1 MMRFANPHIFWL
13 LSLVVVLVALFI
25 YGVYVQ
31 RRRLRQF
38 GNPEL
43 LRTLMPNV
51 SYIRP
56 QLKFY
61 LLAVALVLIVFA
73 LARPQIGSRLEKS
86 DTTGIEV
93 MMVLDVSNSMLATDV
108 APSRIE
114 NAKMMLS
121 KLIDQMPDNK
131 VGLIVFSG
139 DAVVQLPMTADN
151 VSAKMFLSTIT
162 TKSVANPGTAVG
174 TALDLA
180 IKSFG
185 EENKDIGRSIILLT
199 DGENHEDDAVA
210 AAKLAREKG
219 IMVNVVGFGSP
230 QGSPIPVQG
239 TMSFWKDK
247 EGNVVVSKLN
257 EQMCQQIAQAGDGV
271 YVRADNSNIALRTI
285 SKQLTQLQQGE
296 IQSAVYADY
305 ADRFYIFAW
314 IALFILIIEFFI
326 LNRQNKQLN
335 KYKWFE

>member
-1 MMRFANPHIFWL
+1 
-13 LSLVVVLVALFI
+13 
-25 YGVYVQ
+25 
-31 RRRLRQF
+31 
-38 GNPEL
+38 
-43 LRTLMPNV
+43 
-51 SYIRP
+51 
-56 QLKFY
+56 
-61 LLAVALVLIVFA
+61 
-73 LARPQIGSRLEKS
+73 
-86 DTTGIEV
+86 
-93 MMVLDVSNSMLATDV
+93 MLATDV

-174 TALDLA
+174 TALDSA

>member
-1 MMRFANPHIFWL
+1 MRFANPHIFWL
-13 LSLVVVLVALFI
+13 LSLVVLLVALFF

-43 LRTLMPNV
+43 LRSLMPNV

-61 LLAVALVLIVFA
+61 LLVVALVLIVFA

-247 EGNVVVSKLN
+247 DGNVVVSKLN

-314 IALFILIIEFFI
+314 IALFILMIEFFI